1 MGFGITSLS
10 LSGGND
16 KGVKGVVGVLGR
28 ALIEEVSLLDTEE
41 FLSGELSEELLELS
55 DEDALDLFDDGE
67 GDLDLFNA
75 LYS

>member
-10 LSGGND
+10 FSGGND
-16 KGVKGVVGVLGR
+16 KGVVGVLGR
-28 ALIEEVSLLDTEE
+28 AFIEEVSLLDTEE
-41 FLSGELSEELLELS
+41 FLSGELSEELLELP

-67 GDLDLFNA
+67 GDLDLFIA